1 MRDRYAVWENE
12 TTHTFYIEALPN
24 TVQPGKRFLYSG
36 KEYLNFKNKDHAE
49 MLVNMLNGL
58 VDEAGILEQRVHYW
72 KIEAETDHGR
82 WLRCLEDIERL
93 RAEIKELNQRWPNY
107 HVDALIKA
115 EAEIERL
122 RASSFVTA
130 VPVEEYEKLKAEVER
145 LRKAGDAVSLCLEA
159 FWKGKPYDTST
170 NIECF
175 DAWNAAKEGKQS

>member
-24 TVQPGKRFLYSG
+24 TVQPGKRLLYSG

-93 RAEIKELNQRWPNY
+93 RA
-107 HVDALIKA
+107 
-115 EAEIERL
+115 
-122 RASSFVTA
+122 SSFVTA

-145 LRKAGDAVSLCLEA
+145 LRKAGDELEQEVIGCYFEQDDPA
-159 FWKGKPYDTST
+159 DSES
-170 NIECF
+170 IR
-175 DAWNAAKEGKQS
+175 AWRVAKEGKQS